1 MDFHFAWGEE
11 ATLRFCSKHILL
23 SPLFRSCSANQND
36 PRRIL
41 CCWLAWW
48 WGGGSLFTYW
58 MAAVQQSTKCSAFF
72 WDVLCCIRFLPP
84 SGNSLTALS
93 PFGNADSGFH
103 IFLWKQTKKNQSI
116 LSNAQCPRLLISTL
130 DHPVSFVFYLQTT
143 HQPLE
148 DCGWCPWL
156 RWKKMSKALVNIC
169 KIACPLQ
176 LALPGSW
183 SQRQWSNKTEE

>member
-72 WDVLCCIRFLPP
+72 QTCSAASGSCHLVVTVPP
-84 SGNSLTALS
+84 RWVSSAMQTVVFTSFYEN
-93 PFGNADSGFH
+93 
-103 IFLWKQTKKNQSI
+103 KQKNQSI

-130 DHPVSFVFYLQTT
+130 DPPVSFVFYLQTT
-143 HQPLE
+143 YQPLE